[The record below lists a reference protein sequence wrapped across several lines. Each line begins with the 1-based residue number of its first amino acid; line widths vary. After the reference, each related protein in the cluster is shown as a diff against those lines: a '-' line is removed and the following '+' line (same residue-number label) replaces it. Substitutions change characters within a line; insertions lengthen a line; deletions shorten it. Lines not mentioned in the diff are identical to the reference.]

1 MVFDRYFK
9 KSLEE
14 RTGSGKGEGLQYLF
28 EGDYTGIPHN
38 IARSFI
44 KNIQNKNKLNKY
56 LSLKLLKPHQGDQI
70 MNEKYRNTSLSF
82 PSSVSDLDT
91 QLSLRP
97 CKAEGGDQHLVRH
110 TLNLINNAHKNIF
123 VRTIDTNV
131 LVLLISYIGQF
142 EVNDIEI
149 YAYVIN

>member
-1 MVFDRYFK
+1 MVFDRYFEK
-9 KSLEE
+9 ILEE
-14 RTGSGKGEGLQYLF
+14 STGSGKGEGSQYLF
-28 EGDYTGIPHN
+28 EGYYTGICHN
-38 IARSFI
+38 IARSFL

-56 LSLKLLKPHQGDQI
+56 LSLKLLKPHLGDQI
-70 MNEKYRNTSLSF
+70 MNEKYRNTSLRF
-82 PSSVSDLDT
+82 SSSCTELDT

-97 CKAEGGDQHLVRH
+97 CKAEEGVQHLVRH

-123 VRTIDTNV
+123 VRTTDTNV

-142 EVNDIEI
+142 ELNDIEI